1 MNIFKRFFNEIKSF
15 SIKNWW
21 LYIIYV
27 IMLIAIYYLQPDSLM
42 SVVLMSSGHFIADI
56 FIMMMFTAY
65 SQSKFKLGSYFQ
77 VISMFLFFLLKLK
90 TAIIEKEWH
99 YLSADII
106 YALSAYK
113 NYQLDV
119 RKNKINIIRPGTLII
134 LSLIIICGIWL
145 PLKYYSLIPI
155 FEDHW
160 QIVQTIGIFL
170 FGIALSYT
178 GNEQKRY
185 YFSIVSLFIMVFG
198 STAATISKLLAGKQL
213 TGLEFSY
220 AILPLTVLV
229 FYLGQWKKSLTM
241 QPDPRRNID

>member
-1 MNIFKRFFNEIKSF
+1 MEIVKIFIGEIKSF
-15 SIKNWW
+15 SQKNWW
-21 LYIIYV
+21 LYLIYAV
-27 IMLIAIYYLQPDSLM
+27 MLIVIYYLQPTSLFVVVVM
-42 SVVLMSSGHFIADI
+42 STGHFIADI

-65 SQSKFKLGSYFQ
+65 SQSKFKIGSSFQ
-77 VISMFLFFLLKLK
+77 VISMLLFFLLKLW
-90 TAIIEKEWH
+90 TAIIQKEWH

-119 RKNKINIIRPGTLII
+119 RKHKIKFIHPKALTILSLLII
-134 LSLIIICGIWL
+134 LGVWL
-145 PLKYYSLIPI
+145 PLKYYSVITI
-155 FEDHW
+155 FDNYL

-178 GNEQKRY
+178 GDEQKRY
-185 YFSIVSLFIMVFG
+185 YFSIASLFIMVFG
-198 STAATISKLLAGKQL
+198 SAAATINKLEGGQLL

-229 FYLGQWKKSLTM
+229 FYLGQWKKFWYA
-241 QPDPRRNID
+241 